1 MLKFFNFKK
10 PERRNFGYQPR
21 FYDEKKEALN
31 HRINASKED
40 PKGIGAK
47 SRISL
52 QFKEHRERERHGRK
66 VKSFFKAAS
75 SIRLLI
81 ILIVL
86 TVGAYYILTMYLPQL
101 LNYWFPE

>member
-1 MLKFFNFKK
+1 MLKFFSFKK
-10 PERRNFGYQPR
+10 PEKRNFGYQPR

-31 HRINASKED
+31 HRINAAKSD
-40 PKGIGAK
+40 PSGVATK
-47 SRISL
+47 SRITL

-66 VKSFFKAAS
+66 VKGFFKAAS

-86 TVGAYYILTMYLPQL
+86 IVVAYYALNQYLPQM
-101 LNYWFPE
+101 LNYWFPD